1 MRTRLTKSQKRALIK
16 YNKDKQVT
24 HPSSIH
30 TAEFYKTDR
39 EVEDTWL
46 AWIARN
52 ALTEE
57 EYNNLHFKFIE
68 DPELYDLSRRY
79 LLPRCEFS
87 GAGLVKGIP
96 HKPKY
101 IDNRRVQN
109 DEVPAR
115 LSDGEFVFRAKA
127 VDQIGA
133 YVLQDLMDKAE
144 RDFDNGFETIL
155 EIKNDRKQEF

>member
-1 MRTRLTKSQKRALIK
+1 MMPRELTKSQKRALIK
-16 YNKDKQVT
+16 YNKDKQEK

-30 TAEFYKTDR
+30 TAEFYKSDR
-39 EVEDTWL
+39 EVENTWL
-46 AWIARN
+46 AWIVRN
-52 ALTEE
+52 ALTEDQ
-57 EYNNLHFKFIE
+57 YNKLHFKFID

-96 HKPKY
+96 HNPKY
-101 IDNRRVQN
+101 IGKRRVQN

-133 YVLQDLMDKAE
+133 YVLQELMDKAE
-144 RDFDNGFETIL
+144 RDFDNGVETIL
-155 EIKNDRKQEF
+155 EIKNDR